1 MCLLS
6 SKKRTLCY
14 YFYMIRIQEIR
25 KRMRK
30 TIAYRPITQ
39 KKPGISPRTVG
50 KYADMKSLP
59 RTDIFANLCKTLGV
73 SVREIL
79 TGEK

>member
-1 MCLLS
+1 MPIEKKKTHIVLLFLHDQDTGNPEADAENHRVQPYHA
-6 SKKRTLCY
+6 KKAGH
-14 YFYMIRIQEIR
+14 I
-25 KRMRK
+25 
-30 TIAYRPITQ
+30 P
-39 KKPGISPRTVG
+39 PRTVG

>member
-1 MCLLS
+1 MHIVLLFLHDQDPGNPEADAENH
-6 SKKRTLCY
+6 RVQPY
-14 YFYMIRIQEIR
+14 H
-25 KRMRK
+25 
-30 TIAYRPITQ
+30 A
-39 KKPGISPRTVG
+39 KKPGISPRAVG